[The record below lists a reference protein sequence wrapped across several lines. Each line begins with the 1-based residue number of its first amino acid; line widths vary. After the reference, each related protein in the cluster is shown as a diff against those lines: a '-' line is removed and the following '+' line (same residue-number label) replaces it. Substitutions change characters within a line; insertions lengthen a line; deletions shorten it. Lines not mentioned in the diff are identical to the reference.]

1 MKYHI
6 FQVSKTSIE
15 FIEKS
20 SDHFK
25 DIYKLKLLTSFDANM
40 TSFLKGVPKYVLIL

>member
-6 FQVSKTSIE
+6 SQVFETSIK
-15 FIEKS
+15 FMKKS

-25 DIYKLKLLTSFDANM
+25 DIYKLKLLTSFDVNM
-40 TSFLKGVPKYVLIL
+40 TSFLKEFQIMC

>member
-6 FQVSKTSIE
+6 LQVFKTSIE
-15 FIEKS
+15 YKKKS

-25 DIYKLKLLTSFDANM
+25 DIYKLKLLTSFDVRM
-40 TSFLKGVPKYVLIL
+40 TSFLKGVPNYVLNH